1 MQKFH
6 VSAKK
11 NADFCAKRPKSV
23 PFLSTPHNL
32 ATIITMKHA
41 LIRDILTSAPD
52 GRAVTVCGWVRTMRD
67 SKNLV
72 FIQVNDGSCFASI
85 QLTYDRTSPAE
96 NANTD
101 AIETALSDVTTG
113 ASVRAVGTLIE
124 SPASGQRV
132 EVLLEAL
139 TVLGSCPTDSYP
151 LQKKATS
158 MEFLRENAHLRARTN
173 TFGAVFRMRSQL
185 AFALHTFFQERGFF
199 YVNTPEITC
208 SDAEGAGELFQVTT
222 LSLEKIAGLGV
233 QAGAGGMKMEQAAS
247 IVNYSKDFFGKK
259 ASLTVSGQLE
269 AETLAMALGR
279 VYTFGPTFRAE
290 NSNTP
295 RHLSEFWM
303 CEPEMAFFDLE
314 DDMDLAEE
322 FIKYLLNWA
331 LTKCPADMEF
341 FNKRIQPGV
350 IDTLHHVVD
359 TPFKRVS
366 YTDAITELARHA
378 DQFEFK
384 PYWGCD
390 LQTEHER
397 CLTEQIFKCP
407 VMLYN
412 YPKEIKAFYMKQNDD
427 GKTVKAVDVLVPGL
441 GEIIGGSE
449 READYDKL
457 LETCRARNMDMTAYD
472 WYLDLRRF
480 GTVPHAGFGL
490 GFERLLR
497 YVTGMANIRDVIP
510 FPRAPKLADF

>member
-1 MQKFH
+1 
-6 VSAKK
+6 
-11 NADFCAKRPKSV
+11 
-23 PFLSTPHNL
+23 
-32 ATIITMKHA
+32 MKTQ
-41 LIRDILTSAPD
+41 LIKDILTSAPD
-52 GRAVTVCGWVRTMRD
+52 GRSVTVCGWVRTMRD

-85 QLTYDRTSPAE
+85 QLTFDRE
-96 NANTD
+96 NTTANKD
-101 AIETALSDVTTG
+101 AVEAALKDITTG
-113 ASVRAVGTLIE
+113 ASVKATGKLVE
-124 SPASGQRV
+124 SPASGQSV
-132 EVLLEAL
+132 EVTLETL
-139 TVLGSCPTDSYP
+139 TVLGKCDPETYP
-151 LQKKATS
+151 LQKNKMS
-158 MEFLRENAHLRARTN
+158 MEYLRDNAHLRARTN
-173 TFGAVFRMRSQL
+173 TFGAVFRMRSQM
-185 AFALHTFFQERGFF
+185 AFALHSFFQERGF
-199 YVNTPEITC
+199 YYINTPEITC
-208 SDAEGAGELFQVTT
+208 SDAEGAGEMFQVTT
-222 LSLEKIAGLGV
+222 LSLEKIAELGV
-233 QAGAGGMKMEQAAS
+233 KAGQGGMKIEDAAK
-247 IVNYSKDFFGKK
+247 IVDYSRDFFGKK

-269 AETLAMALGR
+269 AETLATSLGR

-314 DDMDLAEE
+314 DDMDIEEE

-331 LTKCPADMEF
+331 LTKCAADMEF
-341 FNKRIQPGV
+341 FNQRIQPGV
-350 IDTLHHVVD
+350 IDMLHHVVD
-359 TPFKRVS
+359 SPFKRIS
-366 YTDAITELARHA
+366 YTEAVEQLEKSGHK
-378 DQFEFK
+378 FEFK

-397 CLTEQIFKCP
+397 FLTEEIYKCP
-407 VMLYN
+407 VMVYN

-449 READYDKL
+449 REENYDKL
-457 LETCRARNMDMTAYD
+457 LKACEERKMDMKNYE

-497 YVTGMANIRDVIP
+497 YVTGMQNIRDVIP